1 MVEQVFV
8 IGGGLAGCEAAWQ
21 IAQRGI
27 QVVLFEMR
35 PGVSTGAHR
44 TANLAELICSN
55 SLGSC
60 LLDRASGILKNELR
74 MLNSLLLSCAEQTAV
89 PAGDALAVDRD
100 AFSQMV
106 TNYIEQHPFIEIVR
120 EEMTTIPYGY
130 VIIATGPLTSQK
142 FSEAIK
148 TFLGEKYLY
157 FYDAI
162 APLVYSDS
170 IDMEIAFRGSRRHD
184 QENDQGDYIN
194 CPFTENEYDEFV
206 DALSSAERSELK
218 EFEQELEKGVK
229 AGEGKYFEGC
239 LPIEIIAKRSKR
251 ALAYGPMRPI
261 GLKDF
266 NTGKRP
272 YAVVQ
277 LRQDNLS
284 GSVYNLVGFQTNL
297 KIAEQKRVFRM
308 IPGLEKAEFVRF
320 GQMHRNTF
328 IYSPG
333 YLLPTL
339 QHKSNGKIYFAG
351 QIIGVEGYLGN
362 IATGALAGIN
372 CARQIHGNKP
382 IVLPEI
388 TMLGALCHYVT
399 HASGGG
405 FQPMKANLGI
415 LPDIEGK
422 KINGRK
428 DRGMYHYERSKDA
441 IKKVVDESGY

>member
-1 MVEQVFV
+1 MSKSIIV

-21 IAQRGI
+21 VAQRGHL
-27 QVVLFEMR
+27 VYLFEMR
-35 PGVSTGAHR
+35 PGTTTGAHR
-44 TANLAELICSN
+44 SANLAELVCSN
-55 SLGSC
+55 SLGS
-60 LLDRASGILKNELR
+60 LLMDRASAILKNELR
-74 MLNSLLLSCAEQTAV
+74 MLQSMLLTCAEQTAV

-106 TNYIEQHPFIEIVR
+106 TEKIEKHPNIKLVR
-120 EEMTTIPYGY
+120 EEVVDIPYGN
-130 VIIATGPLTSQK
+130 VIIATGPLTSK
-142 FSEAIK
+142 RFSDSIK
-148 TFLGEKYLY
+148 AFIGENYFY

-170 IDMEIAFRGSRRHD
+170 IDMSIAFRGSRRHD
-184 QENDQGDYIN
+184 QGNDDGDYIN
-194 CPFTENEYDEFV
+194 CPFTENEYNEFV
-206 DALSSAERSELK
+206 DALSIAERIEIK
-218 EFEQELEKGVK
+218 EFEQDLEKGVK

-239 LPIEIIAKRSKR
+239 LPVEIIAKRSPR

-261 GLKDF
+261 GLKDP

-284 GSVYNLVGFQTNL
+284 GTVYNLVGFQTNL
-297 KIAEQKRVFRM
+297 KIAEQARIFRKV
-308 IPGLEKAEFVRF
+308 PGLAKAEFVRF

-328 IYSPG
+328 IFSPG

-339 QHKSNGKIYFAG
+339 QYKSNKKIFFAG

-372 CARQIHGNKP
+372 CARQIEGQEL
-382 IVLPEI
+382 IVLPET

-399 HASGGG
+399 HAEGGA
-405 FQPMKANLGI
+405 FQPMKANLGL
-415 LPDIEGK
+415 LPPIEE
-422 KINGRK
+422 KIIRGRR
-428 DRGMYHYERSKDA
+428 DRGLFHYERSKEA
-441 IKKVVDESGY
+441 MNKIIEKIG